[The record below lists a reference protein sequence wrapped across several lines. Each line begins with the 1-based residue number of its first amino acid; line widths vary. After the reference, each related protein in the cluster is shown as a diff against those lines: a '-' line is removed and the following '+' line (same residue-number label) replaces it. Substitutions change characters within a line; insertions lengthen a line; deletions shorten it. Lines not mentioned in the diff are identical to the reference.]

1 MAEKY
6 VGYFDWSEEL
16 LANQLEARRGG
27 SSIFPPRGAVHRE
40 ASSMKMAANEVVNS
54 RQGDVE
60 RVVNRW
66 MLDYYFSLALDFFQ
80 RDQKDDFLDVIHV
93 FEGTFQKRSCSF
105 CFC

>member
-1 MAEKY
+1 MAEQDI
-6 VGYFDWSEEL
+6 GFFDWSEEL

-27 SSIFPPRGAVHRE
+27 SSIFSPRDAIHQE
-40 ASSMKMAANEVVNS
+40 ASSMKMAAKEVVNS
-54 RQGDVE
+54 RQSDVE

-93 FEGTFQKRSCSF
+93 FEGTFQSCSF